1 MLGARVR
8 QKSSSHPHCEKL
20 AEPASCGALL
30 VGCERHTGTQ
40 DCHDASAGTRSR
52 NPFKIFYNKLFFKHV
67 IYGESETISEF
78 YSKRSVTF
86 LNSTSSSIGVT
97 SEVPE
102 RPVESV
108 AMVRP
113 QATRTPSHP
122 PRAPAATAAVETL
135 ATPDSI
141 AMAVRIGQVTGSSRQ
156 VYKLV
161 LRTFNKSPFAV
172 HVTKIASSQRLL
184 RKHRFYLSRV
194 QSFGCYIQP

>member
-8 QKSSSHPHCEKL
+8 QKRSSHPHCEKL

-40 DCHDASAGTRSR
+40 DCHDASALDGETLVKFSII
-52 NPFKIFYNKLFFKHV
+52 NFFKHV